1 MASIGLS
8 KFITAEYHE
17 NEYGCYY
24 SAAVRGPKMVSA
36 DVSIEGR
43 EPTILF
49 GDNDPAESYG
59 AFGGGTLGVEIDELD
74 FYSAYHLL
82 GARYVSGANPARVV
96 FSTDDNPVSHG
107 VAFINKKLVHGVV
120 RWRLIAFKRCKF
132 MVPNYTLNTQAQTIE
147 FQVPKLDATILRDF
161 TGAWQAW
168 GDYDTEA
175 NALSAVSAIF
185 PTSIPL
191 PPTP

>member
-17 NEYGCYY
+17 NEYGSYY
-24 SAAVRGPKMVSA
+24 SAPVIGPKMVSA

-43 EPTILF
+43 EPTILDA
-49 GDNDPAESYG
+49 DNGPAESYG
-59 AFGGGTLGVEIDELD
+59 TFGGGTLGVEIDELD

-82 GARYVSGANPARVV
+82 GARYVSGANPPRVV

-161 TGAWQAW
+161 TGAWQEW

-175 NALSAVSAIF
+175 NALGAVSAIF
-185 PTSIPL
+185 PTSIPR

>member
-17 NEYGCYY
+17 NEYGNYY
-24 SAAVRGPKMVSA
+24 SAPVIGPKMVSA
-36 DVSIEGR
+36 DVSIDGR
-43 EPTILF
+43 EPTILRA
-49 GDNDPAESYG
+49 DNRPAESLG
-59 AFGGGTLGVEIDELD
+59 IFGSGTLSVEIDELG
-74 FYSAYHLL
+74 FYDAYHLL

-96 FSTDDNPVSHG
+96 FSTDDNPVTHG
-107 VAFINKKLVHGVV
+107 VAFISKNIVHGVV

-147 FQVPKLDATILRDF
+147 FQVPKLDATILRDYS
-161 TGAWQAW
+161 GGWQAW

-175 NALSAVSAIF
+175 NALGAVSAIF